1 MSWDVAQLVEH
12 QAGTPPTQVRFPGAA
27 RDFSARVNCQC
38 RLSYGFR
45 TPPCAIACTYIY
57 AHVKEPVVHVRVRW
71 MMKTLKQPA
80 CALGWVARLCRSWL
94 SPGKVTRISDGKNPI
109 GTIRLKEVVL
119 LFFSHKKKPRHHQ
132 QLRHNTS
139 CFHFQCL
146 TSAILVDQQWALW
159 SRLH

>member
-1 MSWDVAQLVEH
+1 MHLSWQEH
-12 QAGTPPTQVRFPGAA
+12 RTGTPPTLVQFPVQRGI
-27 RDFSARVNCQC
+27 FLPEINTQC
-38 RLSYGFR
+38 RLSYGVR
-45 TPPCAIACTYIY
+45 TSPPAIACIYISVY
-57 AHVKEPVVHVRVRW
+57 VKDLVVHVRVRW
-71 MMKTLKQPA
+71 IMETLKHPA
-80 CALGWVARLCRSWL
+80 CTLGWVARLCRSWL

-119 LFFSHKKKPRHHQ
+119 LFFSHKKKTRHHQ